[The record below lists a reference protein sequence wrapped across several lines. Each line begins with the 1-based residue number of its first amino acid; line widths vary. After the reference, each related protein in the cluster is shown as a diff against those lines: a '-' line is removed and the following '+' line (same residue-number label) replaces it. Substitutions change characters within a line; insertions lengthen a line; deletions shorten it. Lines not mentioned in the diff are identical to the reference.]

1 MLVRVSVDHLD
12 LLLNL
17 FVSGDFL
24 CDHSDR
30 LFGNNLG
37 LDGHAHHR
45 LDAKDITLDLVAK
58 LDAASLHAEERG
70 VSAFIHGSLALDS
83 ELIGLTDWHSSVQSH
98 NLCLHVIAR
107 GLNELSSSG
116 PGTVAVVAHP
126 PGLAEDVA
134 TDDLM
139 LVREALLDK
148 AG

>member
-1 MLVRVSVDHLD
+1 M
-12 LLLNL
+12 
-17 FVSGDFL
+17 
-24 CDHSDR
+24 
-30 LFGNNLG
+30 
-37 LDGHAHHR
+37 
-45 LDAKDITLDLVAK
+45 AK

-107 GLNELSSSG
+107 GLDELSSSG